1 MVKNKRCC
9 VGPCDNDT
17 RYPQK
22 LVKRNTVSDIKWHKL
37 PSYGDIEKVRIK
49 REKWIQAIQKDRADF
64 VPDTHANHY
73 VSHV

>member
-49 REKWIQAIQKDRADF
+49 REKWIQAIQKDREDF